1 MIVGPDFIWLHFP
14 KCAGTALQSALRQ
27 VYRGRTDVVFD
38 PIDQRNVIWH
48 HSIQQR
54 KRHDST
60 FDPGDRKILCGFR
73 RLPYWLL
80 SRVHFEA
87 QRPPH
92 RIVTRA
98 MLVRGQFYE
107 QRGVLNKADSYVK
120 KYNNPKV
127 DAWIRTEH
135 LVDDLSRVLEID
147 RQRLNGTMKQEN
159 AGEMDYI
166 RDLAFWFTPEDLVG
180 LYAANPEWATVEEV
194 LYGELVTL

>member
-14 KCAGTALQSALRQ
+14 KCGGTALQSALRK

-48 HSIQQR
+48 HTIQER
-54 KRHDST
+54 KRYDPT
-60 FDPGDRKILCGFR
+60 FDPDGKKIVCSFR
-73 RLPYWLL
+73 RLPYWIL

-92 RIVTRA
+92 RIATRA
-98 MLVRGQFYE
+98 MLIRGKFYE
-107 QRGVLNKADSYVK
+107 QRGLVSMADSYVK
-120 KYNNPKV
+120 KYNNPRV

-135 LVDDLSRVLEID
+135 LVDDLSRALEINQ
-147 RQRLNGTMKQEN
+147 QRLNGVLKREN
-159 AGEMDYI
+159 VGKTRRI
-166 RDLAFWFTPEDLVG
+166 RDLAFWFTQEELAG
-180 LYAANPEWATVEEV
+180 LYAANPEWTALEER